1 MAEAFRSAPE
11 IGLARGDDT
20 GAVRGRNGYENYG
33 AIRTKPGRT
42 DSPPSISFSC
52 SDKIA
57 SWSVL
62 GLQGALLS
70 QLFEP
75 VYLDHILV
83 GGVEEP
89 PAGVIPAGSTW
100 ENMVTAEAERAL
112 WGRLDGVKGVKLTT
126 TAFPFSKTT
135 VLASHHESGAP
146 STSTV
151 SLSFVP
157 GLGKAEVI
165 INGCAQGSG
174 WKAPGHT
181 LLKDKMRS
189 RLSKIEMMR
198 AFLGLKQVIAQQV
211 DDSATYFE
219 LKHQAE
225 AYQLAKEAIRGI
237 PSEPVSLAWAA
248 MLPHK
253 EFNTTTGRGES
264 EPPFAGWIVGGQRYE
279 SFTCAG
285 FLKDEGR

>member
-1 MAEAFRSAPE
+1 MLTQQCGDASTLHTSVHQPADMAEAFRSAPE

-100 ENMVTAEAERAL
+100 ENMVTAEAERSL
-112 WGRLDGVKGVKLTT
+112 WGRLDGVKG
-126 TAFPFSKTT
+126 
-135 VLASHHESGAP
+135 E
-146 STSTV
+146 
-151 SLSFVP
+151 LSVA
-157 GLGKAEVI
+157 GL
-165 INGCAQGSG
+165 S
-174 WKAPGHT
+174 
-181 LLKDKMRS
+181 
-189 RLSKIEMMR
+189 
-198 AFLGLKQVIAQQV
+198 
-211 DDSATYFE
+211 
-219 LKHQAE
+219 
-225 AYQLAKEAIRGI
+225 
-237 PSEPVSLAWAA
+237 
-248 MLPHK
+248 
-253 EFNTTTGRGES
+253 
-264 EPPFAGWIVGGQRYE
+264 
-279 SFTCAG
+279 
-285 FLKDEGR
+285 